1 MANGVPDSSTLDLE
15 IEWTWNKQIGFVKSI
30 IQRFFSFFPSLAT
43 HPWQLRIR
51 LLGQALGQAMN
62 TYEKSKMLRYKIDN
76 VFEGTVPTASNLP
89 RLSIPDTSEVFWNPN
104 IYTISS
110 NVHTYLLD
118 SRTNALIKWIRLILV
133 IIDFQ
138 NLNVLHSS
146 FRLRS
151 KLFLLSKHRCR
162 LLQENFV
169 FCNAKI
175 HIWKY
180 VEPVSSME
188 TCHTLTTYTMKNPG

>member
-1 MANGVPDSSTLDLE
+1 
-15 IEWTWNKQIGFVKSI
+15 
-30 IQRFFSFFPSLAT
+30 
-43 HPWQLRIR
+43 
-51 LLGQALGQAMN
+51 MN

-89 RLSIPDTSEVFWNPN
+89 RLSIPDTSEVFFWNPN

-151 KLFLLSKHRCR
+151 KLFLLSKHRYR

-169 FCNAKI
+169 FYNAQI

-188 TCHTLTTYTMKNPG
+188 TCHTSTTYTMNTVCKLLDSRINT